1 MVVWSLTRTSAS
13 IITARTI
20 SAVLQPTVI
29 IIPLLALFNGFHE
42 PRVTVAHW
50 ILWCCVTITCATT
63 LPSILFLIMLKRG
76 TIADLHVSNRSERP
90 FAYGVMLVCYS
101 VGTELARRTGAPR
114 RTILLMAAMT
124 LCLMIGAGLN
134 QMVFKCSLHT
144 MSVTLAAVALSLVY
158 GSAFL
163 PALVAIGAVGW
174 ARVTLRAHTAGEMA
188 AGALVGAVV
197 GTLVFTL
204 L

>member
-1 MVVWSLTRTSAS
+1 MVVWSLTRTPAY
-13 IITARTI
+13 IITARAI
-20 SAVLQPTVI
+20 SAVMQPTVT
-29 IIPLLALFNGFHE
+29 IIPLLALFNGFYE
-42 PRVTVAHW
+42 PRITVAHW
-50 ILWCCVTITCATT
+50 FLWCCVTITCATT

-90 FAYGVMLVCYS
+90 FAYGVMILCYG

-124 LCLMIGAGLN
+124 LCLMIGAAVN

-144 MSVTLAAVALSLVY
+144 MSAALAAVALPIAY

-163 PALVAIGAVGW
+163 PALAAIGAVGW
-174 ARVTLRAHTAGEMA
+174 ARVTLRAHTAGEMV
-188 AGALVGAVV
+188 AGAIVGAVV